1 MITILLILSL
11 LIPVNTPTITEDII
25 PINSVEIR
33 EVETPARFFGKEV
46 IEDDWYAIF
55 WSNKIT
61 KPIDGISLSL
71 PKGEEIKVSAWL
83 GEWYDGQE
91 AILYEGASDDI
102 TIDGYFVCDQI
113 AVYSTGDVDELRISV
128 CYADIQRSM

>member
-11 LIPVNTPTITEDII
+11 LIPVNPPIITEDII

-33 EVETPARFFGKEV
+33 EVETPARFFEKEA
-46 IEDDWYAIF
+46 IEDDWFAIF
-55 WSNKIT
+55 WSNEIE
-61 KPIDGISLSL
+61 KPISVVRVSL
-71 PKGEEIKVSAWL
+71 PKGETIKISAW
-83 GEWYDGQE
+83 ESPYPDGKE
-91 AILYEGASDDI
+91 NILFKGASGDMDI
-102 TIDGYFVCDQI
+102 DVNVPCAQI